1 MKAPAVIAK
10 VNALAAGLV
19 ALPWTM
25 SSATAAIASGV
36 RQSKGD
42 SAFTEFT
49 PVSHYID
56 VMIATMI
63 SCKIAPDQIS
73 PVIM

>member
-1 MKAPAVIAK
+1 MNAPAVMARK
-10 VNALAAGLV
+10 NAFEAGLV

-25 SSATAAIASGV
+25 SSATAAIASGF

-49 PVSHYID
+49 PVSQIT
-56 VMIATMI
+56 VTMIATMI
-63 SCKIAPDQIS
+63 SLKIAPDQIS